1 MSLFDRINNF
11 VLGVLLIVIGFSILN
26 TVYGGW
32 SAKGYTIKSGELEV
46 DESLPNSKVIKAKQK
61 QKKKLLEKRWKNK
74 RMKTKASWYGPGFH
88 KRKTANGERYNMYAM
103 TAAHREI
110 PFGSVVKVTNLK
122 NNKSVLVTINDRGPV
137 PKDRGIDL
145 SKAANEKID
154 CNLCSVELKVLTV
167 GSNRYQHNS

>member
-32 SAKGYTIKSGELEV
+32 SAKGYTIKSGTLEV